1 VKAET
6 AATDVALPAPPPL
19 TRRLLRLEV
28 LAVLALSLG
37 ASAAYALVDIVRNLV
52 VAIES
57 HQALSSQTTTL
68 YAPADTHPYI
78 DLAYQLL
85 GVATQLAPVLL
96 VAYLLLRSR
105 ESLSTL
111 GIDATRPVQD
121 LAFGALLAL
130 VVGSVGLG
138 LLLGSHAA
146 GFSLTIAVGATR
158 HYWWT
163 VPLLTLQALGNGIS
177 EEVIVGAY
185 LLHRL
190 DQLGWSKW
198 TALLAS
204 AVLRGAYH
212 LYQGFGSF
220 VGNLVLG
227 LFFGLIFQR
236 TRRAM
241 PMLIAHFL
249 VDAVAFVG
257 YLELKGHI
265 SWLP

>member
-1 VKAET
+1 MKAEPIPGRT
-6 AATDVALPAPPPL
+6 NGSDDTGLPGAAPF
-19 TRRLLRLEV
+19 TRRVLGIEV
-28 LAVLALSLG
+28 VAVLALSLG
-37 ASAAYALVDIVRNLV
+37 ASAAYALVDIVRNIV
-52 VAIES
+52 VAVER
-57 HQALSSQTTTL
+57 HQALSAQTTTL
-68 YAPADTHPYI
+68 YAPLDVHPYI

-96 VAYLLLRSR
+96 VAYLLLRSG
-105 ESLSTL
+105 ESFKTL
-111 GIDATRPVQD
+111 GIDRSRPRQD
-121 LAFGALLAL
+121 VARGAFLAL
-130 VVGSVGLG
+130 IVGSVGLA

-146 GFSLTIAVGATR
+146 GFSLTI
-158 HYWWT
+158 
-163 VPLLTLQALGNGIS
+163 
-177 EEVIVGAY
+177 VGAY

-190 DQLGWSKW
+190 DQMGWAKW
-198 TALLAS
+198 TALVAS
-204 AVLRGAYH
+204 AVLRGTYH

-220 VGNLVLG
+220 LGNMVLG

-257 YLELKGHI
+257 YLELKGHV